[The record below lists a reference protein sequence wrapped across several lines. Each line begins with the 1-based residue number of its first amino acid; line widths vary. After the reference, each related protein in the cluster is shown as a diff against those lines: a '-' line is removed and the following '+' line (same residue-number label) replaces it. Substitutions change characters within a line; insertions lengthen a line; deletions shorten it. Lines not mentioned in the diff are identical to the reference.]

1 MKEEIEGPHGCGVYG
16 HRYYGIT
23 RKEVELMVSGS
34 AIHYHRT
41 NVFIDGVYEDGG
53 IDSDNY
59 HKCKSLIFELYKT
72 IDFSLAKVIK
82 EGDAI
87 HEKVD

>member
-1 MKEEIEGPHGCGVYG
+1 
-16 HRYYGIT
+16 
-23 RKEVELMVSGS
+23 MVSAS
-34 AIHYHRT
+34 AIYFNKT
-41 NVFIDGVYEDGG
+41 NMFIDSVYEDGG

-82 EGDAI
+82 EGDAM
-87 HEKVD
+87 HEKVDK